1 MQIEILRDRR
11 IFVYFHL
18 NKGGNGI
25 RSPPDL
31 KFELK
36 IKFQIQEDKT
46 VKYASKK
53 VFILENGKYKEI
65 TYSKLQELEQSDKSY
80 AEKFFLLL
88 YGMLMKV
95 TAETYKAYYK
105 DKRRQ
110 KYIDERSLLNG
121 DVSYDALDTDETLGA
136 EVFADTKTN
145 VEATVINKMTVAEL
159 RKAFLLLSPDEREL
173 MTAIYIQNL
182 TEREYAKQKGV
193 YHNAVHKRKLRILEK
208 LKKFLDGKICDY
220 VSRRKICA
228 RGACTNY
235 MVSQYN
241 FNG

>member
-1 MQIEILRDRR
+1 MQIDILRDRR

-46 VKYASKK
+46 VKYAPKK

-65 TYSKLQELEQSDKSY
+65 TYSELQELEQSDKSY
-80 AEKFFLLL
+80 AEKFFLPL
-88 YGMLMKV
+88 YGMLMEV

-121 DVSYDALDTDETLGA
+121 DVSYDALDTD
-136 EVFADTKTN
+136 
-145 VEATVINKMTVAEL
+145 TVINKMTVAEL
-159 RKAFLLLSPDEREL
+159 RKAFLLLSPDEKKLLIEHFFDEKSQVEL
-173 MTAIYIQNL
+173 S
-182 TEREYAKQKGV
+182 KQYGV
-193 YHNAVHKRKLRILEK
+193 NQSSISRKINRIIAK
-208 LKKFLDGKICDY
+208 LKKFLE
-220 VSRRKICA
+220 
-228 RGACTNY
+228 N
-235 MVSQYN
+235 
-241 FNG
+241 

>member
-1 MQIEILRDRR
+1 M
-11 IFVYFHL
+11 
-18 NKGGNGI
+18 
-25 RSPPDL
+25 
-31 KFELK
+31 
-36 IKFQIQEDKT
+36 
-46 VKYASKK
+46 KYAPKK

-65 TYSKLQELEQSDKSY
+65 TYSELQKLEQSDKSY
-80 AEKFFLLL
+80 AEKFFLPL
-88 YGMLMKV
+88 YGMLMEV

-145 VEATVINKMTVAEL
+145 LEATVINKMTVAEL

-208 LKKFLDGKICDY
+208 LKKFLD
-220 VSRRKICA
+220 R
-228 RGACTNY
+228 
-235 MVSQYN
+235 
-241 FNG
+241 